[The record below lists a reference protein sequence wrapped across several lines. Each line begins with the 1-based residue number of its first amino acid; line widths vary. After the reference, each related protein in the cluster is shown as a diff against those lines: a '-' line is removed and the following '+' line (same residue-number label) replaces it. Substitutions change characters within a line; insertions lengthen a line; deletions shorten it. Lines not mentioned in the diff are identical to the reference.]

1 MTDTYAMACPSE
13 VDVPRPSSSSA
24 TSELRVAEDCINHK
38 KNYINGM
45 KTFHSNS
52 SAFIMKIYFSKQVFK
67 SLKK

>member
-38 KNYINGM
+38 KIYQWNEKISNKFICIHNG
-45 KTFHSNS
+45 KFTSVNKS
-52 SAFIMKIYFSKQVFK
+52 SKD
-67 SLKK
+67 